1 LGKGERAL
9 RIIKRDQKREKA
21 GKKTMRKEI
30 YRENSLTE

>member
-21 GKKTMRKEI
+21 GKKTM
-30 YRENSLTE
+30 TEDGYI